1 MRCNIISL
9 NKIHMPTANPAPI
22 QAIPLRSET
31 RPESTSS
38 VQKACR
44 ILRAMSDAKNAR
56 LTDIAREAGLDKAT
70 TLRLLDVL
78 TRDGFVARDPTT
90 KHYSLGT
97 EVFVLGAA
105 AQSRF
110 DPRPIVGAS
119 LLRLAHAFE
128 DTAMLSV
135 PSGAESICVAL
146 QEGTYPIRANYL
158 EVGSRR
164 PLGVGAG
171 SLALFAWMPDR
182 EIETFLPL
190 VAARLERYPRITR
203 RVLEDHI
210 EQSRKRGYAMLLDL
224 IVERMGGIAMPVLG
238 LDGRPVAAIAIAAL
252 TERITS
258 REEALAAALKR
269 EVAECEAAWRH
280 GSQSNSHRLPKTNGV
295 PLQADARR

>member
-1 MRCNIISL
+1 
-9 NKIHMPTANPAPI
+9 MPTTNPSPTAPLPGGGEPRI
-22 QAIPLRSET
+22 
-31 RPESTSS
+31 ESTSS

-44 ILRAMSDAKNAR
+44 ILRTMSDAKNAR

-70 TLRLLDVL
+70 TLRLLEVL
-78 TRDGFVARDPTT
+78 TRDGFVTRDPMT

-119 LLRLAHAFE
+119 LLRLAHGFE

-135 PSGAESICVAL
+135 PSGAEAICVAL

-182 EIETFLPL
+182 QIEALMPM
-190 VAARLERYPRITR
+190 VVARLERYPRITR
-203 RVLEDHI
+203 SVLEDHI
-210 EQSRKRGYAMLLDL
+210 EQSRKRGYAMILDL
-224 IVERMGGIAMPVLG
+224 IVERMGGIAMPILAA
-238 LDGRPVAAIAIAAL
+238 DGRPVAAIAIAAL

-258 REEALAAALKR
+258 REETLAAALKR
-269 EVAECEAAWRH
+269 EVAECVAAWRH
-280 GSQSNSHRLPKTNGV
+280 GPQNNSQRPSKTNGGSLHV
-295 PLQADARR
+295 NAGR

>member
-1 MRCNIISL
+1 MS
-9 NKIHMPTANPAPI
+9 TVNPGMAPA
-22 QAIPLRSET
+22 AIPMEGQP

-44 ILRAMSDAKNAR
+44 ILRAMSDTKNAR

-78 TRDGFVARDPTT
+78 TRDGFVNRDPST

-105 AQSRF
+105 AQARF

-119 LLRLAHAFE
+119 LLRLAHTFE
-128 DTAMLSV
+128 DTAMLAV

-182 EIETFLPL
+182 EIEALMPL
-190 VAARLERYPRITR
+190 VAGRLERYPRITR

-210 EQSRKRGYAMLLDL
+210 EESRKRGYATILEL
-224 IVERMGGIAMPVLG
+224 IVERMGGIAVPILG
-238 LDGRPVAAIAIAAL
+238 ADGRPVAAISIAAL

-280 GSQSNSHRLPKTNGV
+280 PSQNHSHRLPKGNGIS
-295 PLQADARR
+295 LQPDARR